1 MAADYQLGL
10 PEYLAIARRWV
21 WVMLAAFVAVLA
33 TSVVVALVQPR
44 SYEASAVMMAEGP
57 QISADVARQAAVGS
71 AEDRMRLT
79 SQRIMSREN
88 LIELAQRLDIFETP
102 PGGPALKDTD
112 VVRLMRASLSLQ
124 LRTDNQHTWQRPD
137 ATIVFDLSFRHAE
150 AQKAYEVVNEM
161 VRLFVEGSSRERIE
175 QAARTAEFLTQEA
188 EKLRKELEDYENR
201 IAAYKRTHEGSMIES
216 QAVALS
222 SIQSLEADLRGVEQ
236 SYRAALEE
244 QRTLEVELASAQ
256 AGVLA
261 TGTAV
266 PAGPSVAE
274 QELARARTELSQLRA
289 VYSEDHPDVR
299 AQVRRIQT
307 LEQAVTREA
316 TASSPSREAA
326 EAQLRLAVSRLQ
338 ARLSAAQSRADLLL
352 GQQSSIRGNIAQLR
366 NQLARAPQVERDLT
380 ALQRDYEIAQAKFE
394 DIRSQQRSAQIA
406 ASLVDAQSADRFAV
420 VEPAIVPEYPVSS
433 GRRKIVALGVFAALA
448 AALGAAALLEA
459 LFPRVRGENAVASIT
474 GQRPLV
480 VIPYIR
486 NSQDVRMLRQARTW
500 LVLGVA
506 VTGLLGLAFLHF
518 AVQPLPELLSGVL
531 SSHRE

>member
-10 PEYLAIARRWV
+10 HEYLAIAKRWG
-21 WVMLAAFVAVLA
+21 WVMAAAFFVVLVAA
-33 TSVVVALVQPR
+33 VVVALLQPR
-44 SYEASAVMMAEGP
+44 TYQASAVLMAEGP

-88 LIELAQRLDIFETP
+88 LIELAHRLEVFE
-102 PGGPALKDTD
+102 GSADGPALRDSE
-112 VVRLMRASLSLQ
+112 VVRLMRVSLGLQ

-137 ATIVFDLSFRHAE
+137 ANIVFDLSFQHARPE
-150 AQKAYEVVNEM
+150 KALEVVNEV
-161 VRLFVEGSSRERIE
+161 VRLFVEGSSKERVE
-175 QAARTAEFLTQEA
+175 QAARTAEFLTQES

-201 IAAYKRTHEGSMIES
+201 IAAYKRAHGSAMVEGP
-216 QAVALS
+216 AVIMS

-244 QRTLEVELASAQ
+244 QRTLEVELASAR

-261 TGTAV
+261 PGTTM
-266 PAGPSVAE
+266 PTGPSVAE

-299 AQVRRIQT
+299 AQIRRIQT
-307 LEQAVTREA
+307 LEEAVTREG

-326 EAQLRLAVSRLQ
+326 EGQMRLAVSRLQ
-338 ARLSAAQSRADLLL
+338 ARLAAAQSRADLLM
-352 GQQSSIRGNIAQLR
+352 GQQGTIRGNIAQLR
-366 NQLARAPQVERDLT
+366 TQLARAPQVERDLT

-406 ASLVDAQSADRFAV
+406 ASLVDAQSADRFSV
-420 VEPAIVPEYPVSS
+420 VEPAVLPEYPLSS
-433 GRRKIVALGVFAALA
+433 GRRKIAAFGVIAAVA
-448 AALGAAALLEA
+448 AALGVAALLET
-459 LFPRVRGENAVASIT
+459 LFPRVRGVNAVTAIT
-474 GQRPLV
+474 GHRPLV

-486 NSQDVRMLRQARTW
+486 NSLDARALREMKKWLMIAVLTAGVLALVAFHFTVR
-500 LVLGVA
+500 
-506 VTGLLGLAFLHF
+506 
-518 AVQPLPELLSGVL
+518 PLSELLIGFSGF
-531 SSHRE
+531 SD